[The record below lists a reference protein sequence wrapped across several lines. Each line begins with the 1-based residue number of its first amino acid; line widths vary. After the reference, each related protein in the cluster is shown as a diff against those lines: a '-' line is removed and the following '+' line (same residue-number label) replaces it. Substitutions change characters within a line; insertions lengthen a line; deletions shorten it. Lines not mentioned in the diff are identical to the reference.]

1 MTCLG
6 GQLFFDVQMN
16 ALLCLVEKIF
26 IDNEQIHLVF
36 YKML

>member
-16 ALLCLVEKIF
+16 ALLCLVEMIF

-36 YKML
+36 YIML